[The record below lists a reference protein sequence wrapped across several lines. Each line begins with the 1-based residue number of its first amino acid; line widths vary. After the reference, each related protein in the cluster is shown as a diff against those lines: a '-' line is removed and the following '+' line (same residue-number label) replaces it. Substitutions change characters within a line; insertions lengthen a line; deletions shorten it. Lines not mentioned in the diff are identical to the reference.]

1 MTKKIMIIDDEE
13 DMRTYLQVLF
23 KKAGY
28 ETELATN
35 GQEALR
41 MMAEVKP
48 DLITLDI
55 LMPKQSGLSFFQS
68 LRDEIGNRQIPV
80 IVLSGLAGHREFF
93 EEEAGHQTA
102 FVEKPIDPDLFLAK
116 VQEMIG
122 S

>member
-23 KKAGY
+23 NKAGY

-35 GQEALR
+35 GQEALQIV
-41 MMAEVKP
+41 AEYKP

-68 LRDEIGNRQIPV
+68 LREEMGNRQVPV

-93 EEEAGHQTA
+93 DEAAGNQTA
-102 FVEKPIDPDLFLAK
+102 FVDKPIDPDMFLAK